1 MSGRARRCRG
11 SAMLP
16 FLGTLRV
23 GGSVDQLLTTIRAQE
38 INVEDSHCVRAD
50 LSGDVG
56 AVAFRDER
64 VRATNAA
71 SPSGLSAALTYSLHT

>member
-1 MSGRARRCRG
+1 MIGRARRCG
-11 SAMLP
+11 NAALP

-23 GGSVDQLLTTIRAQE
+23 GGSVDQLLTPIRALE

-56 AVAFRDER
+56 TVAFRDER
-64 VRATNAA
+64 VRATKAA
-71 SPSGLSAALTYSLHT
+71 MPSGLPADLTYSLHT